1 MTRRAWTRWQPVLF
15 ACLSIAI
22 ATLLLWPDAAKP
34 RSITWEQLLLPLVPG
49 SQITRGYTL
58 SLPRRGE
65 EHDVIFTAKRDDPS
79 LGSPS
84 RIEVHIVDKGQWSG
98 IRETKSFG
106 VAYETPRSSAT
117 TEDLEAVTETIAN
130 HLRSNDSGLPR
141 VAQIPLAADPSPPWM
156 TRLMDHTHGLRG
168 FVALVFLALGLGFV
182 SSMNPSMNP
191 GGDVVAALLLF
202 GIGLAL
208 RLPNLDVPFAHDQDV
223 QRWFTGQS
231 SLVEIL
237 TGRGLDD
244 RHPPLWFVVLHLFGR
259 LGQTETIARLPTVIS
274 GACLG
279 PAIIWATRCVR
290 SQSGPAGVLS
300 GFVVAISPVFVLRSR
315 EVSEIPFFAL
325 LVIIAIALSVRL
337 SQAPSRLHWRSL
349 IVVITLLS
357 WTYYLAPLVFL
368 GIGGSLALVRKL
380 RRDVIT
386 AFAWGILGGSPALL
400 LGAWTI
406 ARDHDARS
414 VASHFP
420 ELAWGDRTVGATFAE
435 LWTQCADSVGVPIII
450 VATIF
455 AFISWRSRR
464 EVGTLVAMSVVLISA
479 AGVAIAS
486 SFARVQPYYLIG
498 VTPVLA
504 LAVAFGSSSQT
515 LSARAWTWST
525 QIATLLWFV
534 QFSLPA
540 AGLLYLA
547 DPDAF
552 MPKFASFALQRSEQR
567 VIVVAHY
574 DATLLAYYFEQ
585 AAGGA
590 SAWPARDEAD
600 AFVLP
605 ASRRRVLALARA
617 HALDEE
623 TGGKARDKL
632 LVALEQSPALVIE
645 RDAFVLPRVHEE
657 LARCETLLTASSA
670 RLLHCSARSNR

>member
-1 MTRRAWTRWQPVLF
+1 VTRSLRTRWQPILL

-22 ATLLLWPDAAKP
+22 ATFLLWPDAAKP

-58 SLPRRGE
+58 SQPRRGE

-79 LGSPS
+79 FGSPS

-106 VAYETPRSSAT
+106 VAYETPRSSAA

-141 VAQIPLAADPSPPWM
+141 VAKIPLADDPSPPWM
-156 TRLMDHTHGLRG
+156 TRLMDHAQGLRG
-168 FVALVFLALGLGFV
+168 LAALVFLALGLAFV
-182 SSMNPSMNP
+182 SSIN
-191 GGDVVAALLLF
+191 GRGDVAAAWLLF
-202 GIGLAL
+202 GIGLGL

-244 RHPPLWFVVLHLFGR
+244 RHPPLWFVVLHGAGHF
-259 LGQTETIARLPTVIS
+259 GQTETIARLPAVIS

-290 SQSGPAGVLS
+290 GQSGPAGALS
-300 GFVVAISPVFVLRSR
+300 GFVLAISPVFVMRSR
-315 EVSEIPFFAL
+315 EVSEIPFFGL

-337 SQAPSRLHWRSL
+337 SQAPSRPHWRSL
-349 IVVITLLS
+349 VVVTTLLA

-368 GIGGSLALVRKL
+368 GIWGSLVLVRKL
-380 RRDVIT
+380 KRNVIT
-386 AFAWGILGGSPALL
+386 ALLWGILGGSPALL

-406 ARDHDARS
+406 VRDHDARS
-414 VASHFP
+414 VASRYP
-420 ELAWGDRTVGATFAE
+420 ELAWGNRTVGATFAE

-450 VATIF
+450 VATIL

-464 EVGTLVAMSVVLISA
+464 EVGTLVAMSVVVVSA
-479 AGVAIAS
+479 VGVAIAS
-486 SFARVQPYYLIG
+486 SFARVQPYYLIS
-498 VTPVLA
+498 VTPALA
-504 LAVAFGSSSQT
+504 LAVALGLSSQT
-515 LSARAWTWST
+515 LSAGAWTWST
-525 QIATLLWFV
+525 QIATLLWLV
-534 QFSLPA
+534 HFSLPA

-552 MPKFASFALQRSEQR
+552 MPKFASFVLQRSEQD
-567 VIVVAHY
+567 IMVVAHY
-574 DATLLAYYFEQ
+574 DATLLAYYCER

-590 SAWPARDEAD
+590 TVWPAMDD
-600 AFVLP
+600 SGAFVLP
-605 ASRRRVLALARA
+605 ASGRRVLPLARA
-617 HALDEE
+617 HSLNEE
-623 TGGKARDKL
+623 TGAKARDQL
-632 LVALEQSPALVIE
+632 LVALTRSPALVIE
-645 RDAFVLPRVHEE
+645 RDAFILPRVHEE
-657 LARCETLLTASSA
+657 LARCETLLPASSA
-670 RLLHCSARSNR
+670 RLLYCSARSKR